1 MSDNIIKFQ
10 RPKQP
15 KPPRQTP
22 PWLKRVLTILAV
34 IAVFCAAYAYFS
46 LTGTPPQ
53 GIPG

>member
-1 MSDNIIKFQ
+1 MNDNVLKFQ

-34 IAVFCAAYAYFS
+34 IAFFGAVYAYFS
-46 LTGTPPQ
+46 LAGAPPQ
-53 GIPG
+53 GLPG

>member
-22 PWLKRVLTILAV
+22 PWLRRALTWLAV
-34 IAVFCAAYAYFS
+34 AVFFGAVYAYFS
-46 LTGTPPQ
+46 LSTTSQ
-53 GIPG
+53 L

>member
-1 MSDNIIKFQ
+1 MNDNVLKFQ

-34 IAVFCAAYAYFS
+34 IALFCAVYAYFS
-46 LTGTPPQ
+46 LAGAPPQ
-53 GIPG
+53 GLPG

>member
-1 MSDNIIKFQ
+1 MSDNVIKFQ

-22 PWLKRVLTILAV
+22 PWLKRVLTIIIV
-34 IAVFCAAYAYFS
+34 IAAFAAVYAYFS

-53 GIPG
+53 GAPG